1 MNVCVCGWYYYKP
14 FIEVMN
20 QSTLLM
26 NDIIIIGHKDGDAG
40 DLQKIIIPNIGLE
53 FGAYD
58 FYLKNIWQGGD
69 TLFIH
74 DDNEFDFTAWNK
86 LNLLPQLFDQV
97 FIHENGIAEL
107 ANGFAH
113 GRAFFCSNRF
123 LNIIKRGGGFWYDT
137 ESVEIEIEISKKEKP
152 HNRGIKAFLDCCLKI
167 KAATGWAVAQVVNI
181 PEIKTGWRGQFLNF
195 KPIGGANEIKSES

>member
-1 MNVCVCGWYYYKP
+1 MNVCICGWYYHKP
-14 FIEVMN
+14 FIKVMN
-20 QSTLLM
+20 QSMTLM
-26 NDIIIIGHKDGDAG
+26 NDIIVIGHTDGDAG
-40 DLQKIIIPNIGLE
+40 NLQKIIIPNVGLE

-74 DDNEFDFTAWNK
+74 DDTEFEFTAWNK
-86 LNLLPQLFDQV
+86 VNLLPQLFDQV

-123 LNIIKRGGGFWYDT
+123 LKRLKTDDGFWYAK
-137 ESVEIEIEISKKEKP
+137 EQIVIENEISKNEKE
-152 HNRGIKAFLDCCLKI
+152 HNRGIKSFLCYCLKI
-167 KAATGWAVAQVVNI
+167 KAETGWAVAQVVNI
-181 PEIKTGWRGQFLNF
+181 PEIKTGWRGRYLNF
-195 KPIGGANEIKSES
+195 KPDRG